1 MIIDNRYYRIK
12 SIFGYRLRALTNTP
26 LYWYLPDE
34 VWTRVWRIYSNIW
47 IFKYFG
53 HKYLFGHSF
62 VSIFLYKY
70 SRIFV
75 YECVTV
81 WNLVEYSNIFT
92 YLYNFPCEHLFRYYI
107 MSNFLN
113 KYVRTFVGKIYL
125 IQIYSDFHSC
135 SNFQECPTLVWGPMC
150 CTTHADITLY
160 ISQIPDTCISS
171 FIPLISPKHPP
182 DITKIS
188 PRYPR
193 FIHLNTSPR
202 YLQDIHHIYPRHT
215 PDIEKIP

>member
-1 MIIDNRYYRIK
+1 M
-12 SIFGYRLRALTNTP
+12 
-26 LYWYLPDE
+26 WQ
-34 VWTRVWRIYSNIW
+34 IYIW
-47 IFKYFG
+47 KFKYIG

-62 VSIFLYKY
+62 VSIFLYEY
-70 SRIFV
+70 SQIFV

-125 IQIYSDFHSC
+125 IQYIRIFVLVEILT
-135 SNFQECPTLVWGPMC
+135 NITLWSRGPLG
-150 CTTHADITLY
+150 CTTLADITLY
-160 ISQIPDTCISS
+160 ISQIPDT

-188 PRYPR
+188 PRYPQ
-193 FIHLNTSPR
+193 FIHLNTSSRYIQDKHHISPR
-202 YLQDIHHIYPRHT
+202 YQNIPQKYIP
-215 PDIEKIP
+215 KISP